1 MMAIL
6 CASGIVLVLVFKD
19 LKPLYR
25 QDKKMFYVYAVIL
38 SLAIVM
44 WLLYG
49 LGVKV
54 PSPAQPLK
62 ELIKVIYG
70 LRG

>member
-1 MMAIL
+1 MLAIL
-6 CASGIVLVLVFKD
+6 CTTCIILVLVFKE

-25 QDKKMFYVYAVIL
+25 QDKKMFYVYASIL
-38 SLAIVM
+38 GFSFIL

-49 LGVKV
+49 LDVKV
-54 PSPAQPLK
+54 PSPAEPLK
-62 ELIKVIYG
+62 DMIKAIYG